1 MFASAVVASLLGYA
15 GVSAAQDQ
23 TRQAVA
29 TLVNANGEIVGTVT
43 LTQAAGG
50 QGVVIDA
57 NFTKLPP
64 GTHAIHIHDTGS
76 CQPPDF
82 KSAGGHFNPAGKKHG
97 IKSPEGMHAGDLPN
111 LHVPDTGELHVEMFA
126 TDLSLDETLFD
137 ADGAS
142 VVIHAG
148 ADDYST
154 NPAGDSGPRVACGVI
169 NRQ

>member
-15 GVSAAQDQ
+15 ADSAAQDQ

-29 TLVNANGEIVGTVT
+29 TLVNANGESVGTVT

-50 QGVVIDA
+50 QGAVIDA

-97 IKSPEGMHAGDLPN
+97 IESPEGMHAGDLPN

-126 TDLSLDETLFD
+126 RDLDLDQTLFD

-154 NPAGDSGPRVACGVI
+154 NPAGDSGPRIACGVI